1 MYSPLGNQK
10 FKIGKI
16 PFEFNIKN
24 YPFDEGLNGFW
35 LKMILNGGDPVG
47 YNSPIFQKELKQGT
61 YRAVAY
67 LVDEEGLAL
76 KEFGNYVDRDFMV
89 GETRA
94 FPYQAEPYLVM
105 NLPANEQRYGL
116 GEEVTVDFLV
126 LGGDLRQDKLKVVLE
141 LNGISYEME
150 KVSPVRIADLPLGE
164 YNLRLRL
171 VKKDGKELDGPFSS
185 IKKIIIIE

>member
-24 YPFDEGLNGFW
+24 YPFDEGLNGFR